1 MLTLARPLL
10 DAAGTRG
17 VVTLVYEKTAHVPHR
32 MSSLWYG
39 TTTFTDRSREAARR
53 ANGGGRSLRIP
64 SLSSWR
70 VMAVGIGE
78 CSPVLPFLSGMDL
91 ENYAC
96 ELAATSLLLARY
108 PTACKRLCDQIHE
121 IGRKARWTFGWSGL
135 LACCSNPWTRE
146 RVYVAAANGLSL
158 LALGCAPS
166 VAKIVGSLREVVTAR
181 TP

>member
-1 MLTLARPLL
+1 MTLARPLL
-10 DAAGTRG
+10 DTAGTRG

-39 TTTFTDRSREAARR
+39 TTTFTDRFREAPRR
-53 ANGGGRSLRIP
+53 ADGGGRSLRIP
-64 SLSSWR
+64 SLSSGR
-70 VMAVGIGE
+70 VMVVGIGE
-78 CSPVLPFLSGMDL
+78 CSPVPLYLSRMDL

-108 PTACKRLCDQIHE
+108 LTACKRLCDQIYE

-135 LACCSNPWTRE
+135 FACCSNLWTRE

-166 VAKIVGSLREVVTAR
+166 VAKSFGFLRELATAR